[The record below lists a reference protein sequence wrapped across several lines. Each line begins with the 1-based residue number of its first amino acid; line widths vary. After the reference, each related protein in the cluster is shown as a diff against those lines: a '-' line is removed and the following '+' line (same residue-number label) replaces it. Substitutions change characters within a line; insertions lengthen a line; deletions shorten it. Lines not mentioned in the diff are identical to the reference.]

1 LKTLT
6 IKSEAGTHLPERGR
20 TMNHA
25 VSLAVESE
33 AAAFTLTA
41 GRGLDSDLY
50 PYNAVW
56 YPSWRQKQ
64 VSHEI

>member
-1 LKTLT
+1 
-6 IKSEAGTHLPERGR
+6 
-20 TMNHA
+20 MNHA
-25 VSLAVESE
+25 VSLAVESV